1 MIGFCSSSGETMC
14 FVALVEGSGVMKA
27 ADVGISFRSDACGS
41 IPPDLDRC
49 RRATATLVTLSDAFG
64 FATTCVGSGGQGT
77 SSFTPEMWGHLAK
90 TYFL

>member
-41 IPPDLDRC
+41 IPPDLGYGHSSNTE
-49 RRATATLVTLSDAFG
+49 RRLWLCYDLRWLWWARHLFVHSG
-64 FATTCVGSGGQGT
+64 NVGASCKNLL
-77 SSFTPEMWGHLAK
+77 FIMK
-90 TYFL
+90 